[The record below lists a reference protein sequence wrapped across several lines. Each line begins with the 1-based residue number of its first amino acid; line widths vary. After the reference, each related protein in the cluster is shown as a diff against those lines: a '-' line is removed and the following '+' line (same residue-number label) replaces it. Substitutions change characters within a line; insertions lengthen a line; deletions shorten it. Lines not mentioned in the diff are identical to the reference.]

1 MPSHDSLYLLRNVLT
16 APRMMYLL
24 RTAPCTNSPELIL
37 YDDLLRLAVSET
49 LNISLSDKAWLQASL
64 PVRWGGIGVRRVVQ
78 LAPSAYLASAVCTTD
93 LTRSL
98 LPTYLQSHQKLSLDS
113 ALSAWKDLASTF
125 NDTAPP
131 PISVGK
137 QRNWDDLICK
147 SESESL
153 LSGTTDPVER
163 ARLLAAL
170 AEGSGDWLE
179 ALPYCINR
187 SETRWLICPDCSWP
201 QTGHSSST
209 SPPVLLW
216 HNSDIWW
223 SSWTLLQKKCW
234 PTISSQPDQ
243 RHHPPS
249 FHWCWR
255 SDNSR
260 TSWTMQQRWCHC
272 ETPRRSHHGPVEE
285 RPLSGMGCVLP
296 RHFREFAYSNV

>member
-1 MPSHDSLYLLRNVLT
+1 M
-16 APRMMYLL
+16 
-24 RTAPCTNSPELIL
+24 
-37 YDDLLRLAVSET
+37 SET

-78 LAPSAYLASAVCTTD
+78 LVPSAYLASAVCTTD

-98 LPTYLQSHQKLSLDS
+98 LPTYLQSRQKLSLDS
-113 ALSAWKDLASTF
+113 ALSAWQDLSSTF

-179 ALPYCINR
+179 ALP
-187 SETRWLICPDCSWP
+187 
-201 QTGHSSST
+201 
-209 SPPVLLW
+209 
-216 HNSDIWW
+216 
-223 SSWTLLQKKCW
+223 
-234 PTISSQPDQ
+234 ISSIGLKLDDSSVRIAVGLRLGTPLV
-243 RHHPPS
+243 HPHQCCCGTIVT
-249 FHWCWR
+249 F
-255 SDNSR
+255 DG
-260 TSWTMQQRWCHC
+260 
-272 ETPRRSHHGPVEE
+272 HHGLSCRKSVGRQSLHSQINEIIHQAFIGAGVLATREPVGLCNSAGVTAK
-285 RPLSGMGCVLP
+285 R
-296 RHFREFAYSNV
+296 SNGVTTVPWRKGRCLA